1 MENKTKEIILEAFNS
16 LIEKNAFDRITVQ
29 MILDEAGVGR
39 ATFYRYFKDK
49 YDVMNYNY
57 MKFLEE
63 YLLAGKINTFED
75 FFYIMTS
82 TGTEFFRD
90 KIKIFDST
98 GANSFQNFLYEAS
111 FNAVKLIYLMR
122 GRTELTPTEEI
133 QYKFLCHGIPHLY
146 EGWIRGEYPEL
157 DARQAARA
165 IYDIL
170 PEPLK
175 GNLWNNS

>member
-1 MENKTKEIILEAFNS
+1 MDNKTKEVILDAFNN
-16 LIEKNAFDRITVQ
+16 LIEKKDFDKITVQ

-63 YLLAGKINTFED
+63 YLRSGKINTFED

-82 TGTEFFRD
+82 TGTEFFRN

-98 GANSFQNFLYEAS
+98 GANSFHNFLYEAS
-111 FNAVKLIYLMR
+111 FNAIKLIYLMK
-122 GRTELTPTEEI
+122 GKTEFTKVEEI
-133 QYKFLCHGIPHLY
+133 QYKFLCHGIPSLY
-146 EGWIRGEYPEL
+146 EEWIRGEYPDLTAKE
-157 DARQAARA
+157 AAKA

-170 PEPLK
+170 PEPIK
-175 GNLWNNS
+175 GNLWE